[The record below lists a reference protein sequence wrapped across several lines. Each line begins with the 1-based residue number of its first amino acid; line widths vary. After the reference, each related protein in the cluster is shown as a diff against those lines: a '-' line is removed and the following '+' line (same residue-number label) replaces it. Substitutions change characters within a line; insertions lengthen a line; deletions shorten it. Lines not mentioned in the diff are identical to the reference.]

1 MKKPALITIV
11 LLLTVVMLSIVQ
23 TIMSNSL
30 STSGILLSK
39 IQEENHFYKSE
50 NITLS
55 EKLLAE
61 SSLTNLASKASE
73 LGFVENKSQFVLKS
87 SLPLAIRQ

>member
-39 IQEENHFYKSE
+39 IQEESHFYKSE

-73 LGFVENKSQFVLKS
+73 LGFVENKSQFVLNS